1 MADQEHVVGLADAI
15 EALRIELMDAVSR
28 GKGEAMRFKTEP
40 IELSMQVV
48 VTKQADG
55 RIGWGALGIGG
66 SYDSATTQ
74 TLKLRLQPLWELAD
88 GTLSEDF
95 TVADQQASPQRFGP
109 RDQAPPVDGSPA
121 TTGGD

>member
-1 MADQEHVVGLADAI
+1 MADEEHVVGLAGAI
-15 EALRIELMDAVSR
+15 EALRAELMDAVSR
-28 GKGEAMRFKTEP
+28 GQGERMRFRIEP

-66 SYDSATTQ
+66 SYDAATTQ

-88 GTLSEDF
+88 GTVADDF
-95 TVADQQASPQRFGP
+95 TIADQQTAPQRFGP
-109 RDQAPPVDGSPA
+109 REQAPSADAAPGVTDGN
-121 TTGGD
+121 